1 MQYFDKNGKEIKAG
15 MKILMEDGK
24 VELVYDTEDAYGNP
38 NLGINASNEDFLR
51 AHPNWAREFYS
62 LSMFNMA
69 AIEICPSE
77 PEIKA
82 ELEKL
87 APIIDGTEH
96 AIDYGEK
103 VSREDYGGM
112 FDGKEDH
119 VWMDKK
125 GFEKFKVGDSVEF
138 FAEVYRYVKTGNGKQ
153 IDFGLRNPEG
163 IKQIPS
169 YQLPTDEELAE
180 QSIMMIIC
188 ETCHLSEHCNRT
200 VCMRPKKEI
209 NQLKKSMKDLI
220 MK

>member
-69 AIEICPSE
+69 ATEICPSE

-103 VSREDYGGM
+103 VSREDY
-112 FDGKEDH
+112 
-119 VWMDKK
+119 
-125 GFEKFKVGDSVEF
+125 EKYE
-138 FAEVYRYVKTGNGKQ
+138 AA
-153 IDFGLRNPEG
+153 ILMLRVN
-163 IKQIPS
+163 
-169 YQLPTDEELAE
+169 
-180 QSIMMIIC
+180 
-188 ETCHLSEHCNRT
+188 
-200 VCMRPKKEI
+200 
-209 NQLKKSMKDLI
+209 
-220 MK
+220 